1 MVGCSEVLVWGREAW
16 LQCGLQSEWK
26 RRGERQRQS
35 RAGPAGE
42 GAGPEGG
49 TAAGPGGRAESEP
62 ESRGAGGGTQWSRLG
77 SAVTHTAAPSP
88 RRNRQRAGPVASLF
102 HTV

>member
-1 MVGCSEVLVWGREAW
+1 MVGRSEVLVWGREAW
-16 LQCGLQSEWK
+16 LQCGQQSEWK
-26 RRGERQRQS
+26 RRGEQRRQQS

-42 GAGPEGG
+42 GAGP
-49 TAAGPGGRAESEP
+49 GGRAESKP
-62 ESRGAGGGTQWSRLG
+62 ESRGAGGGTRWSRLG